1 MNNVSLPRN
10 KMEISVKPRIMI
22 RRMCIAFEQVTK
34 FFALAARLLLM

>member
-22 RRMCIAFEQVTK
+22 RRMSIAFEQVTK